1 MQKFARQLGGP
12 GGWDGLMR
20 DAALSG
26 KVFSPAKAYDDA
38 DALALVGA
46 ASRQFGHPP
55 EKVLELFGEF
65 LGPELLRMYG
75 RLIQPG
81 WKTLDI
87 LENTENLIH
96 SAVRVGNPGA
106 TPPVLECQRSGPGRL
121 QILYASERRMC
132 HLAKG
137 IIRGIG
143 RHFGETME
151 CTEEACMHQGDPYC
165 VIDVSVHTQGIDT
178 DAAETIIIPGNTP
191 APRANQDRNPH
202 TPTSAQ
208 GLFGS
213 SPGAVSPD
221 WSAARPIQVPG
232 RFHHYRVDRTLGEGG
247 MGIVYLAEDE
257 RLART
262 VALKVMQP
270 HIALQT
276 GMRQRFLR
284 EARALAAVRND
295 HVVTVYDVG
304 ESQGVPYMALEFLE
318 GCGLDHLVKQDGP
331 PALAG
336 ILRMGREAALG
347 LAAVHAKGL
356 VHRDIK
362 PANLWVESPSGRLKI
377 LDLGLA
383 RVNGDTGWQSWAGG
397 VVGTPGFMSPEQATG
412 KEIDQKSDLFSLG
425 CVLYWLT
432 TGRYPFQGPDLL
444 STLSALATVEPA
456 PPTTE
461 CPGVPA
467 RVSDLVMRLLD
478 KNPENRPVSARVLAE
493 DIGALERELFPSIR
507 SG

>member
-1 MQKFARQLGGP
+1 
-12 GGWDGLMR
+12 
-20 DAALSG
+20 
-26 KVFSPAKAYDDA
+26 
-38 DALALVGA
+38 
-46 ASRQFGHPP
+46 
-55 EKVLELFGEF
+55 
-65 LGPELLRMYG
+65 
-75 RLIQPG
+75 
-81 WKTLDI
+81 
-87 LENTENLIH
+87 
-96 SAVRVGNPGA
+96 
-106 TPPVLECQRSGPGRL
+106 
-121 QILYASERRMC
+121 
-132 HLAKG
+132 
-137 IIRGIG
+137 
-143 RHFGETME
+143 
-151 CTEEACMHQGDPYC
+151 
-165 VIDVSVHTQGIDT
+165 
-178 DAAETIIIPGNTP
+178 
-191 APRANQDRNPH
+191 
-202 TPTSAQ
+202 
-208 GLFGS
+208 
-213 SPGAVSPD
+213 
-221 WSAARPIQVPG
+221 
-232 RFHHYRVDRTLGEGG
+232 
-247 MGIVYLAEDE
+247 
-257 RLART
+257 
-262 VALKVMQP
+262 MQP